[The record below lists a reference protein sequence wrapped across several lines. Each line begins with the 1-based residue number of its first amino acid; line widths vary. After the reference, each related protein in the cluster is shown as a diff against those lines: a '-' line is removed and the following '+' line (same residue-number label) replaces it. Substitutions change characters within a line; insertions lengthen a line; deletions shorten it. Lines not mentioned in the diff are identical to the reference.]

1 MSLLKAAGIP
11 LSDLMSLHAT
21 IFGLL
26 CTVDYLST
34 CLFISLCWVAYRWRV
49 GGCSE
54 NRAPELAADMLG
66 HADWVND
73 LALRPELLASC
84 SSDRTVRLW
93 RPEGA
98 HADSSLYDSKY
109 PLTLVCGVC

>member
-1 MSLLKAAGIP
+1 
-11 LSDLMSLHAT
+11 
-21 IFGLL
+21 
-26 CTVDYLST
+26 
-34 CLFISLCWVAYRWRV
+34 
-49 GGCSE
+49 
-54 NRAPELAADMLG
+54 MLG

-98 HADSSLYDSKY
+98 RGAFVSTCSLVIPVFSPCLTSLMRQCAPSS
-109 PLTLVCGVC
+109 CGKQLQARATAHHPA

>member
-1 MSLLKAAGIP
+1 
-11 LSDLMSLHAT
+11 
-21 IFGLL
+21 
-26 CTVDYLST
+26 
-34 CLFISLCWVAYRWRV
+34 
-49 GGCSE
+49 
-54 NRAPELAADMLG
+54 MLG

-98 HADSSLYDSKY
+98 HAHHTQESYE
-109 PLTLVCGVC
+109 PLTPDGECLRCEASCSSDRTVRLWRPEGAHSHYTRIPTNP

>member
-1 MSLLKAAGIP
+1 MQDPAA
-11 LSDLMSLHAT
+11 A
-21 IFGLL
+21 
-26 CTVDYLST
+26 C
-34 CLFISLCWVAYRWRV
+34 RWRV

-54 NRAPELAADMLG
+54 GGTPELAADMLG

-93 RPEGA
+93 RTEGA
-98 HADSSLYDSKY
+98 HADHAF
-109 PLTLVCGVC
+109 

>member
-1 MSLLKAAGIP
+1 MGSCGAG
-11 LSDLMSLHAT
+11 
-21 IFGLL
+21 G
-26 CTVDYLST
+26 
-34 CLFISLCWVAYRWRV
+34 
-49 GGCSE
+49 
-54 NRAPELAADMLG
+54 APELASDMLG

-98 HADSSLYDSKY
+98 RGAFMNTCSLGYHCLF
-109 PLTLVCGVC
+109 PLVNILHEAARALSCGKQLQAYATAQPPA

>member
-1 MSLLKAAGIP
+1 
-11 LSDLMSLHAT
+11 
-21 IFGLL
+21 
-26 CTVDYLST
+26 
-34 CLFISLCWVAYRWRV
+34 V
-49 GGCSE
+49 GGCKE
-54 NRAPELAADMLG
+54 GAAPELAADMVG

-98 HADSSLYDSKY
+98 CGATRAPADAPPASCCPSSCRAS
-109 PLTLVCGVC
+109 T

>member
-1 MSLLKAAGIP
+1 M
-11 LSDLMSLHAT
+11 
-21 IFGLL
+21 
-26 CTVDYLST
+26 
-34 CLFISLCWVAYRWRV
+34 
-49 GGCSE
+49 GGCKE
-54 NRAPELAADMLG
+54 GAAPELAADMVG

-98 HADSSLYDSKY
+98 RGATRTPADAPPASCCPPCCLAS
-109 PLTLVCGVC
+109 TL

>member
-1 MSLLKAAGIP
+1 MQEPALA
-11 LSDLMSLHAT
+11 
-21 IFGLL
+21 
-26 CTVDYLST
+26 C
-34 CLFISLCWVAYRWRV
+34 RWRV
-49 GGCSE
+49 GGCGE
-54 NRAPELAADMLG
+54 GRAPELATDMLG

-98 HADSSLYDSKY
+98 HADHSHK
-109 PLTLVCGVC
+109 LVILDWIKALGSIARCVLGM